1 MSSYDPFDE
10 DSENETEKSLS
21 SYSDLFAAI
30 SFCFLFLY
38 VVNSLQSNVSTI
50 HNQYKLAAK
59 EKENQEKMSE
69 LIAKYEKMLKTYEID
84 KDAYLQNANQDE
96 VAHYNQ
102 ALDKLKL
109 LAENNKKNKEEL
121 LKQAQDFASKEK
133 ELNDYQ
139 KVIKNI
145 VESNLALKH
154 RVVKKEK
161 DLIEDKKSFEMQVT
175 QKMDQD
181 LKKNVQDI
189 QSKYH
194 AELQRQIEFK
204 ESEIKAQYAE
214 KKEKDLKLMYAEIAR
229 SNKQK
234 EKELQSLQKYHS
246 ENLAKLQADNQLTKK
261 QQAEILEKNKAE
273 INQLVSKYSSELNT
287 IKSSY
292 EKKEQNLTA
301 AMEAENSRKAAELAR
316 QFEQEKTNLQSKLT
330 DANSKIKEMAER
342 RDFIKGV
349 AKSLKKNFEDAG
361 IKAQVNEE
369 TGEVTLAFSKV
380 YFDKGQFKL
389 KNEMQ
394 DDLSKFLPTYAKA
407 VLLDQKILNRIDS
420 FEVIG
425 FASPTFNKKYI
436 NPKELKVSNLNAVS
450 FNLDLSYKRA
460 RSIYEFVFNPKK
472 ISFDGQD
479 TMFKMTKV
487 SGRSFLDGKEVKED
501 DRVPA
506 NVNDKDYCEKY
517 NCHEQQKVIIKFV
530 LKP

>member
-1 MSSYDPFDE
+1 MSYDPFDE

-59 EKENQEKMSE
+59 DKENQEKLSE

-102 ALDKLKL
+102 AIEKLKL
-109 LAENNKKNKEEL
+109 LAENNKKNKEDL
-121 LKQAQDFASKEK
+121 LKQAQDFAHKEK

-161 DLIEDKKSFEMQVT
+161 DLVEEKKSFEIKVT
-175 QKMDQD
+175 QQMDQD
-181 LKKNVQDI
+181 LKRNVQDI

-194 AELQRQIEFK
+194 AELARQIEFK
-204 ESEIKAQYAE
+204 ENEIKAQYAQR
-214 KKEKDLKLMYAEIAR
+214 KEHDLKLMYAEIAR

-234 EKELQSLQKYHS
+234 EKELDKLQRLHS
-246 ENLAKLQADNQLTKK
+246 ANLAKLQADNQLTKK
-261 QQAEILEKNKAE
+261 EQAEILERNKAE
-273 INQLVSKYSSELNT
+273 ISKLVSKYSSEMDN
-287 IKSSY
+287 IKSNY
-292 EKKEQNLTA
+292 EKKEQSLTA
-301 AMEAENSRKAAELAR
+301 QMEAENARKTAELAR
-316 QFEQEKTNLQSKLT
+316 QFEQEKSNLESKLS
-330 DANSKIKEMAER
+330 DATSKIKELAER
-342 RDFIKGV
+342 RDFIKNV
-349 AKSLKKNFEDAG
+349 SKSLKKNFEEAA

-380 YFDKGQFKL
+380 YFDKGQFAL
-389 KNEMQ
+389 KDEMKE
-394 DDLSKFLPTYAKA
+394 DLSKFLPTYAKA
-407 VLLDQKILNRIDS
+407 VLLNQNILNRIDS

-436 NPKELKVSNLNAVS
+436 NPKELKVDNLNAVS

-472 ISFDGQD
+472 IAFDGQD

-506 NVNDKDYCEKY
+506 NVTDKDYCEKY

>member
-1 MSSYDPFDE
+1 MSYDPFD
-10 DSENETEKSLS
+10 DDNENETEKSLS

-50 HNQYKLAAK
+50 HNQYKLASK
-59 EKENQEKMSE
+59 DKENQEKITE

-102 ALDKLKL
+102 ALEKLKL
-109 LAENNKKNKEEL
+109 LAENNKKNKEDL
-121 LKQAQDFASKEK
+121 LKQAQDFANKEK

-161 DLIEDKKSFEMQVT
+161 DLVEEKKSFEIQVT

-181 LKKNVQDI
+181 LKRNVQDI

-194 AELQRQIEFK
+194 AELARQIEFK
-204 ESEIKAQYAE
+204 ESEIRAHYAQR
-214 KKEKDLKLMYAEIAR
+214 KEQDLKLMYAEIAR

-234 EKELQSLQKYHS
+234 EKELEKLQKIHS
-246 ENLAKLQADNQLTKK
+246 ANLAKLQADNQLTKK
-261 QQAEILEKNKAE
+261 EQAEILEKNKVE
-273 INQLVSKYSSELNT
+273 INQLVSKYSSEMNN
-287 IKSSY
+287 IKNAY
-292 EKKEQNLTA
+292 EKKEQSLTA
-301 AMEAENSRKAAELAR
+301 QMEAENARKTAELAK
-316 QFEQEKTNLQSKLT
+316 QYEEEKSNLQSKLS
-330 DANSKIKEMAER
+330 DATSKIKELAER
-342 RDFIKGV
+342 RDFIKNV
-349 AKSLKKNFEDAG
+349 SKTLKKNFEEAA
-361 IKAQVNEE
+361 IKAQVNAE

-380 YFDKGQFKL
+380 YFDKGQFAL
-389 KNEMQ
+389 KDEMKE
-394 DDLSKFLPTYAKA
+394 DLSRFLPTYAKA
-407 VLLDQKILNRIDS
+407 VLLDQKILSRIDS

-436 NPKELKVSNLNAVS
+436 NPKELKVDNLNAVS

-472 ISFDGQD
+472 IAFDGQD

-506 NVNDKDYCEKY
+506 NVTDKDYCEKY